1 MSTQTAVYTK
11 ITEKDATE
19 ITPIMGQTAPENINN
34 LEDELT
40 RVMATENTTLYNVGK
55 KLDFW

>member
-19 ITPIMGQTAPENINN
+19 ITSIMGQTTSTSIVKQNKEVQMSKPN
-34 LEDELT
+34 
-40 RVMATENTTLYNVGK
+40 
-55 KLDFW
+55 

>member
-1 MSTQTAVYTK
+1 MSTQTAVYMRLM
-11 ITEKDATE
+11 EKEATE
-19 ITPIMGQTAPENINN
+19 ITPIMGHTAPENINN